1 MPIIGHIQFASV
13 HDWASPD
20 HGEINFERVFSTISE
35 LGYSAPV
42 GAKHKPIGSTID
54 TLAWMSKY
62 A

>member
-13 HDWASPD
+13 RDRGSPD
-20 HGEINFERVFSTISE
+20 HGEINFEHVFSTISE

-42 GAKHKPIGSTID
+42 GAEYKPVGPTID
-54 TLAWMSKY
+54 TLSWMSKY